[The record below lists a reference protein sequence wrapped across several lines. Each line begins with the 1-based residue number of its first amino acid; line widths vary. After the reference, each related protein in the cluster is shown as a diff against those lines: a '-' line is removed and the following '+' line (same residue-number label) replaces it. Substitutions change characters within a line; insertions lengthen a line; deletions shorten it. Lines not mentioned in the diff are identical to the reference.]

1 MDKEP
6 EPKKLRIEEE
16 HEELSYP
23 VTLHHAD
30 PINAAWYRES
40 LENPETFWD
49 NLATNRIHWIK
60 KYDKV
65 MEVDMT
71 SGSIQWF
78 INGVLNV
85 TGKTLSLMTKYN
97 YITSLSR

>member
-16 HEELSYP
+16 DKELSYP

-30 PINAAWYRES
+30 PINAAWYLES
-40 LENPETFWD
+40 LENPEKFWND
-49 NLATNRIHWIK
+49 LASNRIHWMK

-65 MEVDMT
+65 MEVDMM

-85 TGKTLSLMTKYN
+85 TGKKILLMSKYN
-97 YITSLSR
+97 